1 MNNADIRRLKKE
13 PTHTQMWCNKHRQA
27 CAPTRLPFFHHF
39 YFFLLLQMQRH
50 KMMIWRGGKRAW
62 EWCVQF
68 PRAPPPR
75 RDFSADSR
83 DVSYIFKTTKRSK
96 RSDERKKNIWPV
108 FFFPNVSLIWW
119 KSKHNHDI
127 FEIKRWIDITLWLA
141 VVEIIINAYLIFG
154 VRRKQH
160 ESNGN
165 FWLTPLTPPRINI
178 NE

>member
-1 MNNADIRRLKKE
+1 
-13 PTHTQMWCNKHRQA
+13 
-27 CAPTRLPFFHHF
+27 
-39 YFFLLLQMQRH
+39 MQRH

-108 FFFPNVSLIWW
+108 FFFPKCFFDLM
-119 KSKHNHDI
+119 
-127 FEIKRWIDITLWLA
+127 EIKAQSRYIWNKA
-141 VVEIIINAYLIFG
+141 VNRYNAVIG
-154 VRRKQH
+154 RCR
-160 ESNGN
+160 NN
-165 FWLTPLTPPRINI
+165 N
-178 NE
+178 